1 MTKFRVTPVATAVA
15 FATLLLSPVVS
26 ADPSC
31 GVHTSALDCGS
42 NGFASTPAEQ
52 HFVDLIGPHFPGT
65 SATTLVQ
72 YARAACVELR
82 ADDATRY
89 VAKDL
94 AAHLGTSTEGGGQV
108 MDAAMQADCPNLTVG
123 ADGVAR

>member
-1 MTKFRVTPVATAVA
+1 MTKFRVLPIAIGVA
-15 FATLLLSPVVS
+15 FATSMVAPMAS

-42 NGFASTPAEQ
+42 NGFAPTPAEQ
-52 HFVDLIGPHFPGT
+52 HFVDLIGPHFPGI

-72 YARAACVELR
+72 DARAACVELR
-82 ADDATRY
+82 AGDVTRY

-94 AAHLGTSTEGGGQV
+94 AEHLGTSTEGGGQV
-108 MDAAMQADCPNLTVG
+108 MDAAMQADCPNL
-123 ADGVAR
+123 